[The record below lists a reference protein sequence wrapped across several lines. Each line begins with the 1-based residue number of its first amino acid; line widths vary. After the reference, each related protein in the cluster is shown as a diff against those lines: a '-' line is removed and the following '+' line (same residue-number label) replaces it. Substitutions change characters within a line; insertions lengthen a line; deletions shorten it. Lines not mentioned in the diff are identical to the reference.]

1 MCSLRMDT
9 QSGTIISVPV
19 AHNTGVRLWTATC
32 NARVAMLALRSKRIS
47 TYVFSSTL
55 KKADWSNSSVVIG
68 DVPAEAANLRELP
81 KREVTFVTGN

>member
-1 MCSLRMDT
+1 
-9 QSGTIISVPV
+9 
-19 AHNTGVRLWTATC
+19 
-32 NARVAMLALRSKRIS
+32 MLALRSKRIS